1 MSRASASY
9 SHSHSNGSHATRE
22 SFDVTLRVAII
33 ETHRAHS
40 SRTPSTETHSVDS
53 HECHRHQCTNAQ
65 NMCSCILN
73 TLPVVLDFRQSTT
86 FAVSH
91 SPQDLWLAHLCHATR
106 QTDSEEPSHHSR
118 AASPPITHTVTHCV
132 PWWSH
137 IVALCG
143 ALWQPSHT
151 HGLLAVHAQSTLAVP
166 RSMLAVRSSCHP
178 SCHRRSACARDKS
191 RLLRFALL
199 VMPC

>member
-22 SFDVTLRVAII
+22 SFDVSLRVAII

-53 HECHRHQCTNAQ
+53 HECHRHQRINAQ
-65 NMCSCILN
+65 NLCSCILN

-118 AASPPITHTVTHCV
+118 AASPPNRHPLRAMV
-132 PWWSH
+132 
-137 IVALCG
+137 VAHRC
-143 ALWQPSHT
+143 ALWRSVAAVTRSRPPS
-151 HGLLAVHAQSTLAVP
+151 
-166 RSMLAVRSSCHP
+166 
-178 SCHRRSACARDKS
+178 SACAEHACASQHARS
-191 RLLRFALL
+191 PFLVSPQVPSPQRMRTRQVSPSAFALL